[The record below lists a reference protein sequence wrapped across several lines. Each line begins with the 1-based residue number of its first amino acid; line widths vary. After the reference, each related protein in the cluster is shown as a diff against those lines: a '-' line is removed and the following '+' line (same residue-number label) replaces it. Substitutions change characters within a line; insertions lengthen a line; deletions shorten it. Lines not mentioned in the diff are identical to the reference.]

1 MSMKFSFFCALPRT
15 GATFLGSVL
24 NQSKQIQMTPNS
36 ILPDI
41 FLNLFNIKESSVFK
55 NFPYHTGLDNIISR
69 IFYNYYKDVPTK
81 HILEKAPWGTPY
93 HLELLKCMFKER
105 KFVILVRPILECL
118 ASFAKAKTDKKD
130 LELWCDS
137 LMDPDHGILG
147 KNIWAINNLIDN
159 NEEHIIITYD
169 ELIQKPQKQ
178 IEKIFKFL
186 NLRPEKLPL
195 TNLKQFK
202 FDGISYDDKHVD
214 GPFHSIRVDK
224 PEKINYKVEDYLPR
238 RIIDKYENISIRTTR
253 IWKDDFR

>member
-93 HLELLKCMFKER
+93 HLELLKCNFNG
-105 KFVILVRPILECL
+105 
-118 ASFAKAKTDKKD
+118 S
-130 LELWCDS
+130 
-137 LMDPDHGILG
+137 
-147 KNIWAINNLIDN
+147 
-159 NEEHIIITYD
+159 
-169 ELIQKPQKQ
+169 
-178 IEKIFKFL
+178 
-186 NLRPEKLPL
+186 
-195 TNLKQFK
+195 
-202 FDGISYDDKHVD
+202 
-214 GPFHSIRVDK
+214 
-224 PEKINYKVEDYLPR
+224 
-238 RIIDKYENISIRTTR
+238 
-253 IWKDDFR
+253 